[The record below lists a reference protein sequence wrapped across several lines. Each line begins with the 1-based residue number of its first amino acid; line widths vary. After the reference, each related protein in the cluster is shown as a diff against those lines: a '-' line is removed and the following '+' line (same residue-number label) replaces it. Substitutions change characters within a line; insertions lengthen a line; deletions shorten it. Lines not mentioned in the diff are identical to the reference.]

1 MIGTNGVKR
10 GREEVISHANKR
22 ESLNPSLISG
32 AIQKDCFNAAS
43 ATFSSAVD
51 CSNNDKRN
59 NDEMDLDDE
68 GGNNDESN
76 QKDYNVI
83 KNNSQ
88 LSLYNGVD
96 HSIGTNSTY
105 KSLSSTVPAL
115 SEETFTYAM
124 KGGRMRYV
132 RKIDHLVDELI
143 RKTNKTGDWKGRDNE
158 SDWGSIPSSVGPQPQ
173 TDLKILRIN
182 PNDEDRDADDECDY
196 ITRARS
202 SSLVIRQ
209 AEESFKS
216 MSLSTPP
223 ALSAAYARSE
233 INQQQQQQQQYQLLQ
248 ENISGSITTHSDW
261 PMEEINC
268 G

>member
-10 GREEVISHANKR
+10 GREEVISQANKR

-43 ATFSSAVD
+43 ATFASAFD

-83 KNNSQ
+83 KNNLQ

-96 HSIGTNSTY
+96 HGISINSTY
-105 KSLSSTVPAL
+105 NSLSSIVPAL
-115 SEETFTYAM
+115 GEETFPYTM
-124 KGGRMRYV
+124 KGGRIKYV

-143 RKTNKTGDWKGRDNE
+143 RKTNKTGEWKGRDNE

-173 TDLKILRIN
+173 TYIRIN
-182 PNDEDRDADDECDY
+182 PNDEDGDADDECDY
-196 ITRARS
+196 NTRARS
-202 SSLVIRQ
+202 SSLVIGQ

-216 MSLSTPP
+216 MSLSAPP
-223 ALSAAYARSE
+223 ALSADSAKSWE
-233 INQQQQQQQQYQLLQ
+233 INQQQQQQQYHLPQ

-261 PMEEINC
+261 PMEELNC